1 MSTKPLPNEQTEGLL
16 DSGARKAGS
25 LSYALRM
32 LKSRLRSAWE
42 IDQALARRGVDEPER
57 QAVLEQLSELD
68 LINDQRFAE
77 AWVHT
82 RDLLAPRG
90 AFILQMELSKKGIDK
105 EIIKKVLHERKELGA
120 DESSDQPDEEAL
132 ARQLLEGKERAYAH
146 LSPEVRER
154 RLLSLLMRR
163 GFSYE
168 TAKRI
173 LKP

>member
-1 MSTKPLPNEQTEGLL
+1 MSSPLTYAFRLL
-16 DSGARKAGS
+16 KN
-25 LSYALRM
+25 
-32 LKSRLRSAWE
+32 RLRSAWE
-42 IDQALARRGVDEPER
+42 IDQALARRGVEESER

-90 AFILQMELSKKGIDK
+90 AFILQMELVKKGIDK
-105 EIIKKVLHERKELGA
+105 EIIKKVLRERQDLAA
-120 DESSDQPDEEAL
+120 DEASDQPDEETL
-132 ARQLLEGKERAYAH
+132 ARKLLEGKMRAYAH
-146 LSPEVRER
+146 LTPEVRER

-173 LKP
+173 LTP